1 MHFVD
6 ISGWVIIIVLYTSW
20 FGRLCKHLR
29 ARKCYHWDLIS
40 VLLCW
45 SLVFAMSV
53 AADKHL
59 VVNSSQSMFIMSLG
73 SQFCNLM
80 QIPLITSSVLL
91 LVVYAGIS
99 TPYWAVTC
107 TSIYLALFIRLKSL
121 SFKVLASWSL
131 HCNVTGYANTKSKRG
146 SFCSLFDLADP
157 ANLGECSLAADA
169 KREMKEGLNE
179 GA

>member
-59 VVNSSQSMFIMSLG
+59 VVNSSQSMVIMSLG
-73 SQFCNLM
+73 SQFFTLKLSLFLTC
-80 QIPLITSSVLL
+80 SVLP

-99 TPYWAVTC
+99 TTYWAAIST
-107 TSIYLALFIRLKSL
+107 IYLALFIRFKSL
-121 SFKVLASWSL
+121 IFKVWASLSL
-131 HCNVTGYANTKSKRG
+131 HGYANTKRTRLM
-146 SFCSLFDLADP
+146 SFIIRFSWPCKP
-157 ANLGECSLAADA
+157 G
-169 KREMKEGLNE
+169 GV
-179 GA
+179 